1 MIDSNAAGKNPIDI
15 LALNL
20 LHAGFP
26 VRINNGG
33 NVAVKITGWW
43 KDVPLDVAECEHDR
57 ELLRNG
63 YMVTAAGDRYL
74 YMLDVV
80 EGVYKA
86 QNRVQDVAKTHG
98 GIA

>member
-1 MIDSNAAGKNPIDI
+1 MIHSAAAKEPVDI
-15 LALNL
+15 MALSL

-26 VRINNGG
+26 VRINTFG

-43 KDVPLDVAECEHDR
+43 KDIPQDIAECQHDR
-57 ELLRNG
+57 VLLERG
-63 YMVTAAGDRYL
+63 YMETAVGARYS

-86 QNRVQDVAKTHG
+86 QERPTTAFELAG
-98 GIA
+98 GNL